1 MPFRIV
7 RNDLTKMQVDAI
19 VNTANPRP
27 GIGGGTDRA
36 VYEAAGRDV
45 LLAERKKIGKIARG
59 QAAVTP
65 AFGLQAKY
73 IIHTVG
79 PRWYDGRKR
88 EADTLRSCYENSLR
102 LAKEKGC
109 GSIAFPLIST
119 GVYGFPKELALQI
132 VIGTVSRFLTQEDM
146 MIYLVVFDRKAT
158 RLSEKLFEKIDAR
171 IDDAYVREKRKEE
184 YWEDREEMSSVSC
197 EALTDRD
204 RWQNVFRRNRPEE
217 RSGDW
222 LEERSGDRP
231 EERSGYW
238 TDAAPAPAARMTEPS
253 ARSLKA
259 LMEQRDETFQQMLLR
274 MIAERGM
281 TNAQAYKKANQD
293 KKLFSKIKNDI
304 NYQPKKKTA
313 MAFALALELTL
324 DEAKD
329 LLARAGYAFSPS
341 NDFDKVIRYCIET
354 REYDIYEIEI
364 ILYELGLDTL
374 CNY

>member
-132 VIGTVSRFLTQEDM
+132 VTGTVSKFLTQEDM

-158 RLSEKLFEKIDAR
+158 RLSEKLFEKIDAE
-171 IDDAYVREKRKEE
+171 IDDAYVSKKREEE
-184 YWEDREEMSSVSC
+184 YWEDLEEVSSVPF
-197 EALTDRD
+197 EAATDRGRD
-204 RWQNVFRRNRPEE
+204 VFWRNRPEE
-217 RSGDW
+217 RFGD
-222 LEERSGDRP
+222 
-231 EERSGYW
+231 W
-238 TDAAPAPAARMTEPS
+238 TDAAPAPAARMAEPS

-354 REYDIYEIEI
+354 REYDIYEVEI